1 MYFVFIVMP
10 LLSVI
15 KVTMQGKYSQKH
27 IKTFSDVLLY
37 NTIVFLFSAFIL
49 AAIFLRQLPPLEVWI
64 YALISATGAFLSQTF
79 YTLAFKNGPITP
91 TAIINSFNIIFT
103 LFAGLIY
110 FNEQWTIF
118 TIVGFAFM
126 SVAFCLIPGK
136 NNDKKAN
143 LKWLILT
150 AITFVC
156 FGLSSVVMLLF
167 SRSEFSKWQSAYTVL
182 IFSIASVFSFI
193 FTLFNVKVRKEPITI
208 KRNWNLPLVALIIG
222 GALGLYNL
230 VNVIAYQHFPSYL
243 VTPIISGAC
252 IGLTMIVNS
261 IINREK
267 PTIKMLIG
275 VACAVVAIVLLN
287 L

>member
-1 MYFVFIVMP
+1 MYYVFIVMP

-15 KVTMQGKYSQKH
+15 KVTMQGKYSQKN

-37 NTIVFLFSAFIL
+37 NTIVFLFSALFL
-49 AAIFLRQLPPLEVWI
+49 AVIFLRQLPPIEVWI
-64 YALISATGAFLSQTF
+64 YALISALGSFLSQTF
-79 YTLAFKNGPITP
+79 YTLAFKSGPITP

-103 LFAGLIY
+103 LFAGIIF

-126 SVAFCLIPGK
+126 SAAFCLIPAK
-136 NNDKKAN
+136 NNDKKATI
-143 LKWLILT
+143 KWLILT
-150 AITFVC
+150 ATTFVC
-156 FGLSSVVMLLF
+156 FGLSSVVMLFF
-167 SRSEFSKWQSAYTVL
+167 SRSEYGAWQSAYTVI
-182 IFSIASVFSFI
+182 IFGIAAVFSFI
-193 FTLFNVKVRKEPITI
+193 STLFNVKVRKEPITI

-243 VTPIISGAC
+243 LTPVISGTC

-261 IINREK
+261 IISREK

-275 VACAVVAIVLLN
+275 VACAIVAIVLLN